1 MSFHV
6 TATTLVGSADPL
18 TAEQLARACGAHVDW
33 VRQLAEAGILSV
45 PQDRPPTAWLF
56 QSEDLQQALE
66 ARRLQRDFDATLD
79 AAALM
84 LDMGRE
90 IRRLR
95 ALLAAH
101 GVSHALHP
109 SD

>member
-1 MSFHV
+1 MSYHV
-6 TATTLVGSADPL
+6 TATTVVGSSDPL
-18 TAEQLARACGAHVDW
+18 TTEQLARACGAHVDW
-33 VRQLAEAGILSV
+33 VRQLAEAGILQV
-45 PQDRPPTAWLF
+45 PENRPPTAWLF
-56 QSEDLQQALE
+56 YSEDLQQALE

-101 GVSHALHP
+101 GVSRAAV
-109 SD
+109 D

>member
-1 MSFHV
+1 MSYLV
-6 TATTLVGSADPL
+6 TATTVVDASAPL
-18 TAEQLARACGAHVDW
+18 TVEQLAQACGAHVDW
-33 VRQLAEAGILSV
+33 VRQLVDAGIV
-45 PQDRPPTAWLF
+45 QMPDDRPPTAWLF
-56 QSEDLQQALE
+56 HSEDLRQALE

-101 GVSHALHP
+101 GVS
-109 SD
+109 S